1 LREFQRS
8 SHCDSGG
15 CVEVSFFKS
24 SYSSTNGSCVEVG
37 FQKSSRSSTNASCV
51 EAKICTCDEI
61 LVRDSK
67 DREGPV
73 LTFTRAEWSAFL
85 AGVKDEEFEL
95 PPVA

>member
-37 FQKSSRSSTNASCV
+37 FQKSTH
-51 EAKICTCDEI
+51 DEI

-85 AGVKDEEFEL
+85 AGVKDKEFEL